1 MSVKLSKTWEPARDV
16 FLFCCYTGLRYFV
29 SPLVQMDATVGQGS
43 AGRVPG
49 RIIAT
54 RFRKLEIPR

>member
-1 MSVKLSKTWEPARDV
+1 
-16 FLFCCYTGLRYFV
+16 LRYFV

-43 AGRVPG
+43 AGRVPA